1 MQIYRNAKRKIRKHY
16 NYNYAKLYM
25 HIDKNEKKCVFT
37 FYFQTSII
45 PDLLLFV
52 QQRRRNPV
60 INMNFVENLLQTN
73 DLNIIQPQ
81 QQPKE
86 KCKECLSHTE
96 NIDPNKKHMICY
108 IPFNLPYLSFSQSRT
123 FPLTR
128 IIPFNSKVCVSLCI
142 YLIIHL
148 SQNLTFFLVET
159 IQQFFS

>member
-1 MQIYRNAKRKIRKHY
+1 MQREKSESTIIIIMRNCTCIQTRMRK
-16 NYNYAKLYM
+16 N
-25 HIDKNEKKCVFT
+25 VFS

-60 INMNFVENLLQTN
+60 INMNFPENLLQTN

-86 KCKECLSHTE
+86 KCKEFLSHTE
-96 NIDPNKKHMICY
+96 NIDPNKKHVICY

-123 FPLTR
+123 FPLIH
-128 IIPFNSKVCVSLCI
+128 IIALNSKVCVSLCI
-142 YLIIHL
+142 YLKI
-148 SQNLTFFLVET
+148 
-159 IQQFFS
+159 